1 MKESTAMS
9 WINNTSGIKR
19 AITYSGLCSVI
30 VWLSIAVVYA
40 ETFNQS
46 NWGGGSSASTASG
59 VSNQT
64 GWINYASS
72 NGNVNVVNVGG
83 DLEIARV
90 PDSVTHSSY
99 TDFTNN
105 PSDYEFRHST
115 TAQFELN
122 SIKNNTTVGI
132 GQVLLAPTNNLYS
145 WASAP
150 DFDGPSYGSSSA
162 VTVTLADLDNDG
174 DLDLLRG
181 VVFGY
186 VHAYENTG
194 TIDNPVWTSVGW
206 GFNSS
211 QGSYPSPTLADL
223 DGDGDLDMLLGV
235 STRVRAYRNIGDK
248 TAPVWSEE
256 TDWSIDGL
264 VGSFVRPTLAD
275 LDNDGDKDLLVGQ
288 YGVIK
293 AYINMGDANAPVWV
307 AQTDW
312 DMVTASNYPSP
323 SLADMDGDGDFDVA
337 YSIGSVLRG
346 FENTGTVSL
355 PVWAATTAWD
365 SGVLGNPNLGIH
377 VVDFDGDADLDVMVG
392 TNTGKVTAW
401 ANTAT
406 EYEASGSFES
416 GLIDVGVHSGYS
428 SLSFRAD
435 VPADTTLSVEFRAGD
450 TSSPDG
456 SWTGWQ
462 LKPVDGD
469 ISLLLGNQ
477 RYFQYRLNFNNVS
490 APATVTPKVF
500 QIDLTTSDYP
510 NMDNIAVGEAGITL
524 DRDFLLNLRGAYPG
538 GNMATAHVKGSYVY
552 SAYSTGNSS
561 SRSYVIDVSDPDSPT
576 YVAQTS
582 HGSRVYDAYVDGD
595 YLYVAATSNGIDIFD
610 ITTPTSPS
618 FLRRVNTPSWAQR
631 IFIEGDYGYVADWR
645 NGGLQIFDNTV
656 PASASLVVP
665 GYITPGDAVDVY
677 VAGNYA
683 YIADNP
689 QGLVIVDISDKTSPQ
704 YVGSYGLA
712 INGVRVRG
720 KYAYVLSPNFGFRI
734 LDISDP
740 SKIEFISSVP
750 EITSQGRGIHL
761 DGSYAYVTAA
771 SNVYVV
777 DIRDPR
783 YPSVVTSVALTN
795 AGDIDSQ
802 GNYAYIATGA
812 NMQVLSLGGFD
823 IATSGNFQSSI
834 IDIGPNTGLTSLDFI
849 SNVPVNT
856 SLSVSVRSGPT
867 PTPEDGGWSSWL
879 TVSNSGDDISSL
891 GANRYVQYKLD
902 LGSTDTAVSPT
913 VSRVTLNFERYAFEA
928 KIISSAFDSLYANNL
943 LDAFSWTESL
953 SANTDLRVQL
963 RSAQDNAGVPGAW
976 SDWLGPDGTSASFW
990 DSSNTHGGEC
1000 SGSSTINCLAVP
1012 DVFRDGLSDQWIQYQ
1027 VTMSSL
1033 GDNTPTLHDITLAY
1047 FAGTTSGI
1055 NVSVSTVTTSESSLT
1070 PVNFTIALTGPPAS
1084 DVKLS
1089 LYSTDLSE
1097 GVVAPATL
1105 IFTPADW
1112 AAKTVVIT
1120 PIDDAMTD
1128 GDVNYSVVITASE
1141 SADTNYHNINPPDI
1155 SVTHLDDEVVGVE
1168 VTPTSGLFTSEDNSL
1183 SATFDVRL
1191 LSEPTQPVTIP
1202 VSSDNSLE
1210 GVTSVSELVFDDS
1223 NWNIFQTVTVT
1234 GVIDGVIDGDASYNV
1249 SLDTVITTDPAY
1261 ANYNPVDV
1269 SLLNYDIDVADIIVA
1284 PAGVLT
1290 TSENFRI
1297 APFTISL
1304 ASRPTTTVRVLL
1316 TSSNLYEGVVL
1327 PSSLTFTPA
1336 NWNIPQTV
1344 SVSGKDDSV
1353 VDGDVAYQVQTSFL
1367 AFGEANYTG
1376 ITPDNI
1382 DVVNL
1387 DNDGY
1392 VISVIAPDYGVITT
1406 EGGEGNFAVKL
1417 GTQPTSPVTLTFS
1430 STDLTEGI
1438 VDQSITFLPTDDV
1451 TNPKTVTIQA
1461 LDDEYFDGDQR
1472 YSIVISDAVSDD
1484 SNFNGISVNDI
1495 SVINKENNY
1504 ITTIIDSDKSRLRT
1518 SFLDSPVMFGA
1529 SVAAG
1534 DFDNDG
1540 FNDIAVGEYISNSS
1554 TSGAVYVYFGSAQ
1567 GYSKT
1572 NMTSIYSDLSGRRF
1586 GEKVATGDFNN
1597 DGYDDLVVG
1606 NRSFRPTGS
1615 YTGEGRVQVYFGG
1628 ESGLES
1634 SPSWSFLGVPG
1645 SFTGDS
1651 VAAEDLNGDGADE
1664 IIVSTYLEDANGF
1677 VNSGRVY
1684 IFNGVPPGGYPSTVP
1699 TTVITGTQ
1707 DEHRFGTVVAPGGD
1721 VDGDGYNDLLVGAHY
1736 RPNTSTHTGT
1746 VYVYSGSA
1754 SGVNT
1759 SPSWVVSMANLNN
1772 RFGRYLSSAGD
1783 VNGDGIDDILVG
1795 ATGYGSFSNY
1805 TEERA
1810 MVFYGRSAFEG
1821 GPSTTPDWLM
1831 QTPYTYGTG
1840 FGSTLAAIGDV
1851 NNDGFADILVGASTY
1866 ESSQGRAHIYY
1877 GSSAGPSM
1885 KPDWVETSGQPYGSA
1900 AGPTN
1905 YSASAVSLGDIN
1917 GDGNGDFVVGAYSFD
1932 NGQMDEG
1939 AVLIY
1944 TSVAQT
1950 IPRTATVFPISGHVT
1965 SEWGEGTSFTVVLDH
1980 PPTSDVLIPLSSSE
1994 PSEGMVSPSSLTF
2007 TPLNWHI
2014 PQTVTV
2020 VGVDDSIDDGDVSYV
2035 IRLEA
2040 SVSGDGRYN
2049 ALDFDDVPITNLND
2063 DRTVSIT
2070 ASDAVAGE
2078 YNLDKG
2084 EYTVSLNQSSS
2095 QTLLVT
2101 YSISGS
2107 AVPGV
2112 DYDALGGSITIP
2124 AGSLSA
2130 SFQISPVDDQLVEGN
2145 ENVVVTLTAGAY
2157 YEVGASSSA
2166 EVIIGDDDS
2175 AGIIVSPSL
2184 GLTTTEAGG
2193 ASQFSVVL
2201 TSQPSDD
2208 VTISVSSSDLTEG
2221 VPVVSRL
2228 IFTPTDWSIA
2238 KTVTVAGVDD
2248 DVDDGDIAYS
2258 ITLANPV
2265 SLDLSYS
2272 ALSSIDVPLSNRDD
2286 DAFSNANISVLA
2298 VNSSLSEGST
2308 TPGIFKLVRT
2318 GSLSNSLTIGLS
2330 FSGSAGNGID
2340 YFASSTSSVTL
2351 LAGDESVNVLIT
2363 PRDDS
2368 SQEANEAIVLSLS
2381 PGSGYIIEQPG
2392 AATIILEDDDLPE
2405 QPSVSFLLD
2414 QVVEEG
2420 SGFSLTAVLDRTPL
2434 AYPVSIPFT
2443 VTGDAIY
2450 GSDHN
2455 AVDGIISIAS
2465 GLTGSVSFTTVND
2478 GPNEADEVVIFT
2490 MGVPVNAVL
2499 GGRTQHSVTITEE
2512 NVAPTVSLLAEQNA
2526 VNTRLI
2532 VTNEGEVTLT
2542 ASVEDANPG
2551 DTHSYAWGLTNNA
2564 LVDTNLDADPATF
2577 VFDPS
2582 GLVPGFYGVVL
2593 TVTDGNGGTATI
2605 EILLEVVAAAPVLS
2619 AADSDGDG
2627 IADDIESYGD
2637 SDGDGIANYKDSDQ
2651 LAAHELQS
2659 REGDSENYIIRTDVG
2674 LSLQLGVVA
2683 FASQADGADVTI
2695 DEIASYGGGEASAG
2709 VDPNDGI
2716 ANVGGYFDYEIWGLS
2731 QAGQSARL
2739 VLPQFNPIP
2748 QGAVYRKYFG
2758 DTGWSVFVE
2767 NERNAI
2773 ASAPGLPG
2781 ICPSP
2786 GDSTY
2791 RPGLNE
2797 GDHCIQL
2804 TIEDGGPNDTD
2815 RIRNYVIADPGTLSV
2830 TNNNVADQGN
2840 ERSDSNPRTT
2850 QGGGGLTL
2858 LLPLLM
2864 ICLLIRNSRRTRCV
2878 GQCKHCVTWW

>member
-1 MKESTAMS
+1 MRESMAMN
-9 WINNTSGIKR
+9 WLNNTSSIKR
-19 AITYSGLCSVI
+19 IMSYGGLCVVI
-30 VWLSIAVVYA
+30 VWLSVAMAYA
-40 ETFNQS
+40 ETFSQS
-46 NWGGGSSASTASG
+46 NWSGGTSANTANGASD
-59 VSNQT
+59 QT

-72 NGNVNVVNVGG
+72 DGNVNVVNAGA
-83 DLEIARV
+83 DLEIGRV
-90 PDSVTHSSY
+90 PDSITHSSY

-105 PSDYEFRHST
+105 PVDYEFRHST
-115 TAQFELN
+115 TVQFELN

-145 WASAP
+145 WTSTP
-150 DFDGPSYGSSSA
+150 DYDGPSYGSSSA

-211 QGSYPSPTLADL
+211 QGTYPSPTLADL

-256 TDWSIDGL
+256 TAWSIDGL
-264 VGSFVRPTLAD
+264 AGSFVRPTLAD
-275 LDNDGDKDLLVGQ
+275 LDNDGDQDLLVGQ
-288 YGVIK
+288 YGTIQ
-293 AYINMGDANAPVWV
+293 AYINTGDANAPVWV
-307 AQTDW
+307 AQPAW
-312 DMVTASNYPSP
+312 DMSTANNYPSP

-346 FENTGTVSL
+346 FENTGTVNS
-355 PVWAATTAWD
+355 PVWTTTTAWD

-377 VVDFDGDADLDVMVG
+377 IVDFDGDADLDVMVG

-406 EYEASGSFES
+406 EYEASGTFES
-416 GLIDVGVHSGYS
+416 GSIDVGVHSGYS
-428 SLSFRAD
+428 SLSFRGD
-435 VPADTTLSVEFRAGD
+435 IPAGTTLSVEFRAGD

-462 LKPVDGD
+462 LKPADDD
-469 ISLLLGNQ
+469 ISLLLSNQ

-490 APATVTPKVF
+490 APASVSPRVF
-500 QIDLTTSDYP
+500 QVDVTTSDYP
-510 NMDNIAVGEAGITL
+510 EVDNIAVGEAGITL

-538 GNMATAHVKGSYVY
+538 GNMATAHVKGNYVY

-561 SRSYVIDVSDPDSPT
+561 SRSYVIDVSDPDNPT

-582 HGSRVYDAYVDGD
+582 HGSRVYDAYVNGD

-618 FLRRVNTPSWAQR
+618 FLRRVNTPSWAQKV
-631 IFIEGDYGYVADWR
+631 FIEGDYGYVADWR
-645 NGGLQIFDNTV
+645 NGGLQIFDNSV
-656 PASASLVVP
+656 PANASLVLP

-677 VAGNYA
+677 VQGNYA

-689 QGLVIVDISDKTSPQ
+689 QGLVIVDISDKTNPQ
-704 YVGSYGLA
+704 YAGSYGSA
-712 INGVRVRG
+712 INALQVRG

-740 SKIEFISSVP
+740 AKIEFVSSVP
-750 EITSQGRGIHL
+750 EITSQGRGVHL

-771 SNVYVV
+771 SNFYVI

-783 YPSVVTSVALTN
+783 YPSVVTSLALTN
-795 AGDIDSQ
+795 AGDLDIQ
-802 GNYAYIATGA
+802 GNYAYVATGT

-823 IATSGNFQSSI
+823 VATSGRFLSSI
-834 IDIGPNTGLTSLDFI
+834 IDIGPNTGLTSLDFT
-849 SNVPVNT
+849 SSVPINT
-856 SLSVSVRSGPT
+856 SLSVSVRSGST
-867 PTPEDGGWSSWL
+867 PTPEDGGWSTWL
-879 TVSNSGDDISSL
+879 SVANSGDDISTL
-891 GANRYVQYKLD
+891 GANRYVQYRLD
-902 LGSTDTAVSPT
+902 LSSTDANVSPV
-913 VSRVTLNFERYAFEA
+913 VSRVTLNFERYAFET
-928 KIISSAFDSLYANNL
+928 KIISSAFDSLYVGNL
-943 LDAFSWTESL
+943 LDAFSWTETL
-953 SANTDLRVQL
+953 PVNTELQIQL
-963 RSAQDNAGVPGAW
+963 RTAQDNAGVPGTW
-976 SDWLGPDGTSASFW
+976 SDWVGPDGTSVSFW
-990 DSSNTHGGEC
+990 NSSNVYSGGC
-1000 SGSSTINCLAVP
+1000 SGSSSINCLILP
-1012 DVFRDGLSDQWIQYQ
+1012 DALRDGLADQWIQYQ

-1033 GDNTPTLHDITLAY
+1033 GDSTPILHDIELGY
-1047 FAGTTSGI
+1047 FSGTSSGI
-1055 NVSVSTVTTSESSLT
+1055 NVSMSSVTTSEASLT
-1070 PVNFTIALTGPPAS
+1070 PVNFTVALEGAPAS
-1084 DVKLS
+1084 DVTLS
-1089 LYSTDLSE
+1089 LYSTDLTE
-1097 GVVAPATL
+1097 GVVAPTTL

-1120 PIDDAMTD
+1120 PIDDALTD

-1141 SADTNYHNINPPDI
+1141 SADSSYHNINPPDVSI
-1155 SVTHLDDEVVGVE
+1155 THLDNEIVAVE
-1168 VTPTSGLFTSEDNSL
+1168 VTPTSGLITYEDNSV

-1191 LSEPTQPVTIP
+1191 SSEPIQPVTIP
-1202 VSSDNSLE
+1202 IASDNSLE
-1210 GVTSVSELVFDDS
+1210 GISSVSELVFDS
-1223 NWNIFQTVTVT
+1223 LNWNVFQTVTVT
-1234 GVIDGVIDGDASYNV
+1234 GVIDGVIDGDVYYNII
-1249 SLDTVITTDPAY
+1249 LGTVVTTDPAY

-1269 SLLNYDIDVADIIVA
+1269 SVLNYDVDVADIIVT
-1284 PAGVLT
+1284 PGGPLT

-1327 PSSLTFTPA
+1327 PSSLTFTPS
-1336 NWNIPQTV
+1336 NWNVPQTV
-1344 SVSGKDDSV
+1344 SVNGKDDSV

-1367 AFGEANYTG
+1367 AFGEANYMG
-1376 ITPDNI
+1376 VTPDNI

-1406 EGGEGNFAVKL
+1406 EGGEGNFAIKL
-1417 GTQPTSPVTLTFS
+1417 GTQPTAPVTLTFS
-1430 STDLTEGI
+1430 STDLTEGL

-1451 TNPKTVTIQA
+1451 TNPKTVNIQA
-1461 LDDEYFDGDQR
+1461 LDDEYFDGDQK
-1472 YSIVISDAVSDD
+1472 YSIIISDAVSDD

-1495 SVINKENNY
+1495 SVTNKENNY

-1529 SVAAG
+1529 SVAVG

-1540 FNDIAVGEYISNSS
+1540 FNDLAVSEHISNSS

-1567 GYSKT
+1567 GYDKI
-1572 NMTSIYSDLSGRRF
+1572 NKTSIYSDLSGRRF
-1586 GEKVATGDFNN
+1586 GEKITTGDFNN

-1628 ESGLES
+1628 PGGLES

-1684 IFNGVPPGGYPSTVP
+1684 IFNGVPPGGYPSVVP
-1699 TTVITGTQ
+1699 TVTISGTQ

-1772 RFGRYLSSAGD
+1772 RFGRYLASAGD

-1810 MVFYGRSAFEG
+1810 MIFYGRTAFEG
-1821 GPSTTPDWLM
+1821 GPSTTPDWVV

-1851 NNDGFADILVGASTY
+1851 NNDGFSDILVGASAY

-1877 GSSAGPSM
+1877 GSNTGPSM
-1885 KPDWVETSGQPYGSA
+1885 EPDWMETSGQPYGTA

-1905 YSASAVSLGDIN
+1905 YSASAASLGDIN
-1917 GDGNGDFVVGAYSFD
+1917 GDGNDDFVIGAYTFD

-1950 IPRTATVFPISGHVT
+1950 IPRTATVWPISGHVT
-1965 SEWGEGTSFTVVLDH
+1965 SEWGEGTNFTVALDH

-2020 VGVDDSIDDGDVSYV
+2020 TGVDDGMDDGDVGYL
-2035 IRLEA
+2035 IRLE
-2040 SVSGDGRYN
+2040 SVVSSDTRYN

-2095 QTLLVT
+2095 QTLVVN

-2112 DYDALGGSITIP
+2112 DYDVLGGSITIP

-2145 ENVVVTLTAGAY
+2145 ENVVVTLAAGAY
-2157 YEVGASSSA
+2157 YEVGALSSA

-2175 AGIIVSPSL
+2175 AGIIVSPST
-2184 GLTTTEAGG
+2184 GLTTTESGG
-2193 ASQFSVVL
+2193 TSQFSVVL

-2208 VTISVSSSDLTEG
+2208 VMIAVISSDLTEG
-2221 VPVVSRL
+2221 VSVISSL
-2228 IFTPTDWSIA
+2228 IFTPADWSIA
-2238 KTVTVAGVDD
+2238 RTVTVAGVDD
-2248 DVDDGDIAYS
+2248 EVDDGDVGYF
-2258 ITLANPV
+2258 ITLASPV
-2265 SLDLSYS
+2265 SLDLDYS
-2272 ALSSIDVPLSNRDD
+2272 NLAPVDISFSNRDD
-2286 DAFSNANISVLA
+2286 DVSTNSNISVLA
-2298 VNSSLSEGST
+2298 VSASLSEGSAT
-2308 TPGIFKLVRT
+2308 QGIFKLVRT
-2318 GSLSNSLTIGLS
+2318 GSLSSSLTISLS
-2330 FSGSAGNGID
+2330 FSGSAENGID
-2340 YFASSTSSVTL
+2340 YFSSSTSSVTL
-2351 LAGDESVNVLIT
+2351 PAGDESVNILIT

-2368 SQEANEAIVLSLS
+2368 SQEVNEAIVLSLN

-2420 SGFSLTAVLDRTPL
+2420 SGFTIAAVLDRTPL
-2434 AYPVSIPFT
+2434 TYPVSIPFT
-2443 VTGDAIY
+2443 VTGDAVY

-2455 AVDGIISIAS
+2455 ALDGTISITS

-2478 GPNEADEVVIFT
+2478 GPNEADEVVVFT

-2499 GGRTQHSVTITEE
+2499 GGRPQHSVTITEE
-2512 NVAPTVSLLAEQNA
+2512 NVVPTVSLLVEQNA

-2551 DTHSYAWGLTNNA
+2551 DTHSYAWDLTNNA
-2564 LVDTNLDADPATF
+2564 LVDTNMDADPATF

-2582 GLVPGFYGVVL
+2582 GLTAGFYGVVL

-2605 EILLEVVAAAPVLS
+2605 EILLEVVTAAPILS
-2619 AADSDGDG
+2619 ATDSDGDG

-2709 VDPNDGI
+2709 VDPNDGV

-2773 ASAPGLPG
+2773 ESAPGLPG
-2781 ICPSP
+2781 ICPAP
-2786 GDSTY
+2786 GDNAY

-2797 GDHCIQL
+2797 GDYCIQL

-2815 RIRNYVIADPGTLSV
+2815 RIKNYVIADPGTLSLANDNV
-2830 TNNNVADQGN
+2830 TDQQNNGDANTNQQ
-2840 ERSDSNPRTT
+2840 TT

-2858 LLPLLM
+2858 LLLPLITL
-2864 ICLLIRNSRRTRCV
+2864 LLIKNGRRVVVLAGPSLR
-2878 GQCKHCVTWW
+2878 